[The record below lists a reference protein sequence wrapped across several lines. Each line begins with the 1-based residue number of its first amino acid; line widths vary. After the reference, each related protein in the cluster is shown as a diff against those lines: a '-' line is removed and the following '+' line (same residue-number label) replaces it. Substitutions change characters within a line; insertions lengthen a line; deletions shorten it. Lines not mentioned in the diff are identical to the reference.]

1 MKRHRRNRIKSGK
14 KGRFY
19 GRLFQIILLVAFT
32 FTIYQILLE
41 EDKTEDIYT
50 PVNIGEELED
60 VGRTTKNLLAQEVE
74 DFKSATQER
83 LNAIDRRINELDKQ
97 VGEHDDLLEREA
109 REELRELRAK
119 KRELEN
125 KLDQISLDASLDIN
139 KVKQQVNT
147 TLINI
152 EEDLDRL
159 FDRDNIAL
167 K

>member
-50 PVNIGEELED
+50 PGNIGEELQD
-60 VGRTTKNLLAQEVE
+60 VGETTKNLLAQEVE
-74 DFKSATQER
+74 DFKNTTQER
-83 LNAIDRRINELDKQ
+83 LNAIDRRINELDEQ
-97 VGEHDDLLEREA
+97 VGEQDDQLKRDA
-109 REELRELRAK
+109 AEELRQLRRK
-119 KRELEN
+119 KKELEHRLN
-125 KLDQISLDASLDIN
+125 QISLDASLDIN

-152 EEDLDRL
+152 EEDLDTL

-167 K
+167 N